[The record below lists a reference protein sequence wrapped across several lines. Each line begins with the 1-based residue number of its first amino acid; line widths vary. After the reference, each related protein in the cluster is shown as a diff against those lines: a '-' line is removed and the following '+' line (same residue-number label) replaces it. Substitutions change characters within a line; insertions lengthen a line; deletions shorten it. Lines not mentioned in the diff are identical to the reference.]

1 MGSGFSGF
9 QAVRSKFSELRS
21 LENGVHRVKTFSQGQ
36 GEGPKRMSPGRASS
50 PPATGRTLHREGG
63 RLGGR
68 ASDSESLGLTG

>member
-36 GEGPKRMSPGRASS
+36 GEGPKRASS